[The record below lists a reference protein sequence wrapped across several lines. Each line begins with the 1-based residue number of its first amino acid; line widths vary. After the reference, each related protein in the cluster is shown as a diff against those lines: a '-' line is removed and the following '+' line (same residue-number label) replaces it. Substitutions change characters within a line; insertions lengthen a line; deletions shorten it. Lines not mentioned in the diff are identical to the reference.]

1 MVKYSKMYLLPVVA
15 FATVV
20 NAILIVIELDLKPGD
35 ENPMEHHTGVNTIS
49 SDTRHRNT
57 RTTFV
62 ILTVV
67 GYCQGHTNQPPHLYQ
82 EGLQSLG

>member
-1 MVKYSKMYLLPVVA
+1 MMVKYSKMYLLPVVA

-20 NAILIVIELDLKPGD
+20 NVILIVIELDLKPGD
-35 ENPMEHHTGVNTIS
+35 ENPMEHHN
-49 SDTRHRNT
+49 RNT

-67 GYCQGHTNQPPHLYQ
+67 GYCQGRTNQPPHLYQ